1 MQPSS
6 LPGPERPESAPA
18 ETARRVPTSVIA
30 YDDPNPREG
39 ERPLAVEMPVN
50 LVYGSV
56 PYAVMMTTPAD
67 LVDFA
72 YGFSL
77 TEGIVASA
85 DEIRGAAVE
94 EGDGGL
100 RLLVDLVPGRLREH
114 LARKRAIS
122 GRTGCGVCGIDDLAA
137 LPKAE
142 PRTDVGQQVSLAA
155 IRTALTALSDAQVLN
170 QETRAVHA
178 AAWADLGGSLVAVR
192 EDVGRHNALDKL
204 IGALLRA
211 RIDPS
216 QGFLVIT
223 SRCSFEMVEKAAS
236 FGAAVLVAIS
246 APTSLAI
253 DRAALHAMTLCAI
266 ARSDTLTVFTGGERL
281 ILTAE
286 AQSHAS
292 PQSTDR

>member
-178 AAWADLGGSLVAVR
+178 AAWADLDGSLVAVR